1 MKTSL
6 VAGPKD
12 QHVEEPARLSRA
24 QFWGVLAL
32 ALTLFLFEAGPVWR
46 HPWDMDLLN
55 RAIFW
60 SYVLIPILVI
70 GCLAWSKRLS
80 LRVFVVDT
88 LVLVLIKYSCTFAF
102 ALVLWEVTPFPPH
115 AHAASPARGASALLA
130 EPAPLPTPIDPAKTG
145 AVEGS
150 VTDAAGRP
158 LAGALVWIAGG
169 LEAYVFAPPSAPVSI
184 ANVDV
189 GMSPAM
195 AIVQANQQILA
206 RSANGKLHTMVA
218 VKDERTLFNTPLLP
232 SGEPSRV
239 SFREAEGLVTV
250 HCNVHPG
257 AGEAEGKI
265 LVLGHPF
272 FTRSDESGRFAFH
285 GVPAGRV
292 QLAAHADGRYSPEQ
306 VVDITPGGEAKM
318 TLTLAAASA
327 SIDASRSALA
337 ATLR

>member
-1 MKTSL
+1 M
-6 VAGPKD
+6 
-12 QHVEEPARLSRA
+12 SRA

-32 ALTLFLFEAGPVWR
+32 ALALFLFEAGPVWR
-46 HPWDMDLLN
+46 HPWDMELLN
-55 RAIFW
+55 QAIFW

-80 LRVFVVDT
+80 LRVFFVDT
-88 LVLVLIKYSCTFAF
+88 LVLVLIKYTCTFAF
-102 ALVLWEVTPFPPH
+102 ALVLWEVTPFPTH
-115 AHAASPARGASALLA
+115 AHTASLPRGASALVA
-130 EPAPLPTPIDPAKTG
+130 EPAPVATLIDPAKTG

-169 LEAYVFAPPSAPVSI
+169 LEAYVYAPPSTTVSI
-184 ANVDV
+184 DNVDV
-189 GMSPAM
+189 GMSPSL

-272 FTRSDESGRFAFH
+272 FAKSDESGRFAFR

-292 QLAAHADGRYSPEQ
+292 RLAAHLDGRYSPEQ
-306 VVDITPGGEAKM
+306 IVDIAPGGEVKA
-318 TLTLAAASA
+318 TLAVALATASA
-327 SIDASRSALA
+327 SGDASRAALA
-337 ATLR
+337 ATLP

>member
-1 MKTSL
+1 TT
-6 VAGPKD
+6 D
-12 QHVEEPARLSRA
+12 QHAGEPGRMSRA
-24 QFWGVLAL
+24 QFWSVLGLAL
-32 ALTLFLFEAGPVWR
+32 ALFLFEAGPVWR

-60 SYVLIPILVI
+60 SYVLIPLLVI
-70 GCLAWSKRLS
+70 GCLAWSKRLT

-102 ALVLWEVTPFPPH
+102 ALVLWEVTPFPQH
-115 AHAASPARGASALLA
+115 VREASLPLRASALEA
-130 EPAPLPTPIDPAKTG
+130 EPAPAPTPLDPATTG

-169 LEAYVFAPPSAPVSI
+169 LEAHVFAPPSAPASI
-184 ANVDV
+184 AHADA
-189 GMSPAM
+189 GMIPSLAV
-195 AIVQANQQILA
+195 VQANQQILA
-206 RSANGKLHTMVA
+206 RSADGKLHTMVA
-218 VKDERTLFNTPLLP
+218 VKDGRTLFNAPLLP
-232 SGEPSRV
+232 SGESSRV

-250 HCNVHPG
+250 RCNVHPG

-272 FTRSDESGRFAFH
+272 FARTDATGRFAFR

-292 QLAAHADGRYSPEQ
+292 QLATHVDGRYGPEQ
-306 VVDITPGGEAKM
+306 VVDITPGGDVK
-318 TLTLAAASA
+318 LTLAQDLLTKRVWSLK
-327 SIDASRSALA
+327 DAPSE
-337 ATLR
+337 LRE